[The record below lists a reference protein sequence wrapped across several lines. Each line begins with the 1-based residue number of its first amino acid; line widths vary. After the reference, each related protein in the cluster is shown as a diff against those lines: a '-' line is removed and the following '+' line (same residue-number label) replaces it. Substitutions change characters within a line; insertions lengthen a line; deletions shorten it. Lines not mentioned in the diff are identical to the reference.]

1 MQARLQI
8 GATLLQCLERPTGR
22 RAPDM
27 NKRLLDSAVVKR
39 MGPSLCRC
47 ITSSLAQGSKQRP
60 PLRALWR
67 RRLRRIQS
75 PERGCNRQVV
85 PGEALVKVKG
95 IVGGHNL
102 KPAIQG
108 SGFAPQ
114 VASDVTPSGSLETL
128 VQSPALPEHPIFN
141 PADKG
146 TCRGGKTFTHWAL
159 NQYW

>member
-60 PLRALWR
+60 PLRGLWR
-67 RRLRRIQS
+67 GRLRRIQS

-95 IVGGHNL
+95 IVGSYKR
-102 KPAIQG
+102 KPPIQH
-108 SGFAPQ
+108 SGFAAQ
-114 VASDVTPSGSLETL
+114 FAADATPSDRLETL
-128 VQSPALPEHPIFN
+128 VQTPALPEHPFIN
-141 PADKG
+141 TAD
-146 TCRGGKTFTHWAL
+146 RGPLRAGKTFSHWGL
-159 NQYW
+159 NRYW